1 MSKSVDRVARA
12 AADLE
17 LDVEIK
23 RMGES
28 TRTAEDAARACG
40 CAVGQIVKSLIF
52 KGRDSGDLVL
62 LLVSG
67 ANRVDM
73 ALAAAA
79 AGEPLDRA
87 DANEVRARTGFAI
100 GGVAPIGHL
109 EAPRI
114 WMDRDL
120 DQYAEIWAAAGA
132 PDAVFPITPAELR
145 RATGAVVAQLAASAI
160 RAGITFP

>member
-1 MSKSVDRVARA
+1 MSKSVNRVARA
-12 AADLE
+12 AAELGLE
-17 LDVEIK
+17 IEIR

-52 KGRDSGDLVL
+52 QGRDSGALVL

-73 ALAAAA
+73 TKAAAA

-87 DANEVRARTGFAI
+87 DATDVRARTGFAI
-100 GGVAPIGHL
+100 GGVAPIGHI

-114 WMDRDL
+114 WIDRDL
-120 DQYAEIWAAAGA
+120 LTYPTVWAAAGA
-132 PDAVFPITPAELR
+132 PDAVFEITPDALR
-145 RATGAVVAQLAASAI
+145 HATGAEIAELC
-160 RAGITFP
+160 

>member
-1 MSKSVDRVARA
+1 MSKSVKRVQHA
-12 AADLE
+12 AGE
-17 LDVEIK
+17 LGLSTEVR

-52 KGRDSGDLVL
+52 KGRESGDLVL

-73 ALAAAA
+73 TLAAAA
-79 AGEPLDRA
+79 AGEALERA

-109 EAPRI
+109 ETPRI

-120 DQYAEIWAAAGA
+120 DQYDEIWAAAGA
-132 PDAVFPITPAELR
+132 PDAVFPTTPAELR
-145 RATGAVVAQLAASAI
+145 RATGAAVAELAAGA
-160 RAGITFP
+160 